1 MEIEKY
7 FLGEP
12 HSHRHGLKNT
22 DGIGPKKAHVGLSAA
37 GLFFVKRYDLTKS
50 SYFLR
55 TPIFWG
61 GKQKFPWEPTRRS
74 RVVGPS

>member
-1 MEIEKY
+1 MEFEKY
-7 FLGEP
+7 FLREP
-12 HSHRHGLKNT
+12 HSHRHGSKNT
-22 DGIGPKKAHVGLSAA
+22 DGIDPKKAHVGLSAA
-37 GLFFVKRYDLTKS
+37 GLCFEKRYDLAKIS
-50 SYFLR
+50 FFLR